1 MKHYRYYLA
10 VLIIGALGLTFL
22 CNIHPV
28 AAKDDA
34 KLQEILKWWPTDA
47 NPGPV
52 KDEARGGHWWWPN
65 KAGQIKPWGNRG
77 YVYVKGGYTTKPSEK
92 ELEEARKTKELEKAK
107 RAKEEAARIK
117 KARELDEAKR
127 AKEEEARKA
136 KELEE
141 ARRAKELKEAK
152 RAKEEEA
159 SRIKN
164 AQELE
169 EAKRA
174 KELEEA
180 RKAKEAED
188 RKAKE
193 LEEAKRAKEEEAV
206 RIKKAQELREDQ
218 LVQKKDKKAEIH
230 DTIVSDKD
238 NVLLVT
244 DFSSGTKKVFGSFA
258 GEFGTWENDPKD
270 ETQFCRMGIGET
282 LDRFGKPDY
291 FVRLNYD
298 VGSPRPAF
306 NGFWMKLN
314 HLDITPYEY
323 VSFLVKGE
331 DKFTTQLKVE
341 LKNKKGERVVYFI
354 SGVTPDWQRIVMP
367 LDKLK
372 KVNAIT
378 DWTDM
383 TEFVMVFDDILAT
396 EKVGTICIDDLNFA
410 KFGWEKAERRVR

>member
-1 MKHYRYYLA
+1 MKYCLTSA
-10 VLIIGALGLTFL
+10 VIAAFLLIPFVDIQAVDRGD
-22 CNIHPV
+22 NRE
-28 AAKDDA
+28 
-34 KLQEILKWWPTDA
+34 LQEILEWWPTDA

-52 KDEARGGHWWWPN
+52 KDEERGGHWWWPN

-77 YVYVKGGYTTKPSEK
+77 YVYVKGGYTTKPSES
-92 ELEEARKTKELEKAK
+92 EIEEARKAEEKASKAKEIERVK

-117 KARELDEAKR
+117 KA
-127 AKEEEARKA
+127 
-136 KELEE
+136 KELEGA
-141 ARRAKELKEAK
+141 ARLKKAQ
-152 RAKEEEA
+152 EEA
-159 SRIKN
+159 ERIRKT
-164 AQELE
+164 QELE

-180 RKAKEAED
+180 QKAKAEET
-188 RKAKE
+188 A
-193 LEEAKRAKEEEAV
+193 
-206 RIKKAQELREDQ
+206 RIKKAQELEEAK
-218 LVQKKDKKAEIH
+218 LAQKKDKKTEIY

-244 DFSSGTKKVFGSFA
+244 DFSSGTKRVFGGFA
-258 GEFGTWENDPKD
+258 GEFGTWEHDPKD

-298 VGSPRPAF
+298 VDSPRPAF

-314 HLDITPYEY
+314 DLDVTPYEY

-331 DKFTTQLKVE
+331 DKFTTQFKIE
-341 LKNKKGERVVYFI
+341 LKNRKGERVVYFI
-354 SGVTPDWQRIVMP
+354 SGITPDWQRIMVP

-383 TEFVMVFDDILAT
+383 TEFVIVFDDILAT

-410 KFGWEKAERRVR
+410 KFGWEKVERRRVR